1 MKKGIREFAELCYAN
16 GIKKIVLSPGSRCAP
31 LTIAFTEHPHLECYQ
46 IIDERSAAFFA
57 LGLSL
62 GSQEPVALICT
73 SGSAVLN
80 YGPALSEA
88 FYSDVPLI
96 ALTADRPAFKIGHQ
110 DGQAINQVNVFQN
123 FVHNSLN
130 LNADFESDEQMWQ
143 AHEQFKSA
151 IKDLNK
157 GPVHVNFQFDEPLY
171 QIAEIHSNFKAEKVL
186 FPIVQQVK
194 ALPELSGKNIMI
206 IAGQTEGSAE
216 LNNLISELE
225 KFNQVVVVGEAI
237 SNIDAPGFIRNP
249 NEIIRHSSD
258 EERSKLLPDLVFT
271 FGKGIV
277 SKIFKT
283 WLTKSDIDHYHI
295 DLQGRE
301 INTYK
306 SFREVYTE
314 DILSFLKRLISA
326 LKAEES
332 NYKSHWLTSYNVQ
345 KIKFAEHSE
354 LAFSDVLAYKHCLE
368 QLSNHCVLHA
378 ANSMSVRYVN
388 FLESFIPNQ
397 VQVFVNRGVSGI
409 DGSSSTALG
418 ISLTNDKE
426 NWLLT
431 GDLAFQY
438 DVNAF
443 WNKYVHSRLKVVV
456 FNNSGGGIFRMI
468 DGPQSR
474 PNLLPHFE
482 TPIESDAKGIALRSK
497 MDYFRASNL
506 EELKAG
512 LEELKKLDKAGIL
525 EVFTN
530 PEINEKEYKNW
541 ILKLK

>member
-1 MKKGIREFAELCYAN
+1 MKKGIREIAELCYAN

-31 LTIAFTEHPHLECYQ
+31 LTIAFTEHAHLQCYQ

-62 GSQEPVALICT
+62 GSHEPVALICT

-80 YGPALSEA
+80 YGPALAEA

-96 ALTADRPAFKIGHQ
+96 ALTADRPAYKIGHQ

-123 FVHNSLN
+123 FVHHSLN
-130 LNADFESDEQMWQ
+130 LNADFESDEHMWQ
-143 AHEQFKSA
+143 AHTQFKNA
-151 IKDLNK
+151 LKDLNK

-171 QIAEIHSNFKAEKVL
+171 QIADVHPEFKAEKVL
-186 FPIVQQVK
+186 FQIANQEK
-194 ALPELSGKNIMI
+194 ALPDLSGKKIMI
-206 IAGQTEGSAE
+206 IAGQTEGSVE
-216 LNNLISELE
+216 LNKLIETFE
-225 KFNQVVVVGEAI
+225 KYNQVVVVGEAI
-237 SNIDAPGFIRNP
+237 SNINAKGFIRNP
-249 NEIIRHSSD
+249 NEIIRHSSV
-258 EERSKLLPDLVFT
+258 EERNALLPDIVFT

-283 WLTKSDIDHYHI
+283 WLINSDIAHYHI

-306 SFREVYTE
+306 SFKDVFTE
-314 DILSFLKRLISA
+314 DVLHFLARLKSE
-326 LKAEES
+326 LKEEIS
-332 NYKSHWLTSYNVQ
+332 NYKQIWNAKYQEQKEKFLQNV
-345 KIKFAEHSE
+345 EVE
-354 LAFSDVLAYKHCLE
+354 FSDVLAYKTCLN
-368 QLSNHCVLHA
+368 QLSSQSVLHA

-388 FLESFIPNQ
+388 FLESFIPEQ
-397 VQVFVNRGVSGI
+397 IQVFVNRGVSGI

-418 ISLTNDKE
+418 ISVTNDKE
-426 NWLLT
+426 NWILT

-443 WNKYVHSRLKVVV
+443 WNKYVHERVKVVV

-474 PNLLPHFE
+474 ANLLPHFE

-497 MDYFRASNL
+497 MNYFRASNL
-506 EELKAG
+506 EELRVG
-512 LEELKKLDKAGIL
+512 LEELKKSEKAGIL

-530 PEINEKEYKNW
+530 PEVNEKVYKNW
-541 ILKLK
+541 ISKL